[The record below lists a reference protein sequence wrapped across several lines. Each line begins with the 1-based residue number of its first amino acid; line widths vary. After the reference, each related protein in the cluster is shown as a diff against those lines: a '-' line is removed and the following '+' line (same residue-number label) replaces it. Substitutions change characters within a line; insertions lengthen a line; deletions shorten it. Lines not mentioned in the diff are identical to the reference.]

1 MLDEERRYDMSTL
14 TSEDETPEHLLEDR
28 IEPFLKQLRDA
39 GYAER
44 TLRKKR
50 TVTKAFARWVKKK
63 RIAMVDLND
72 GHVAAF
78 VERAPRWRKNHMK
91 FELAALRLFFRYL
104 RSEAVL
110 TCPPPQES
118 TSVAGDLLRRYE
130 EYLRQ
135 DRGLAENSVHV
146 YVPFIRDFLASRFAS
161 TGCAAPQTFD
171 ALAIRDFVLGQTDNR
186 SAEYVRLLATALRS
200 FFRFLF
206 LTSQIPRDLAFSVPR
221 VCKYRQSAPPAF
233 LSPEEVTRA
242 LAVPDRST
250 PTGRRDYAIL
260 LLLARLGLRAGEIVS
275 LELDDIRWRNAEI
288 VIRGKGRIVDQLPLL
303 RDVGKALAA
312 YLHEDRGVS
321 ASRRVFLRIW
331 APHISLAGPAAVGH
345 IVRRALTRA
354 GIRRAGRGA
363 AHLFRHGLATK
374 MIRHGASL
382 PEISEVLRH
391 RSQMTTS
398 IYTQVAFESLRTV
411 AQPWPAAGGAR

>member
-1 MLDEERRYDMSTL
+1 MTTL
-14 TSEDETPEHLLEDR
+14 TAEDGIREHLLKDR

-50 TVTKAFARWVKKK
+50 TVTRAFARWVKHK
-63 RIAMVDLND
+63 RIAMADLND

-78 VERAPRWRKNHMK
+78 VARSPRRRKTHVR
-91 FELAALRLFFRYL
+91 FELAVLRLFFRYL
-104 RSEAVL
+104 RAEAGL
-110 TCPPPQES
+110 PCPPPHER
-118 TSVAGDLLRRYE
+118 TSVGDDLLRRYE

-146 YVPFIRDFLASRFAS
+146 YVPFIRDFLASQFTP
-161 TGCAAPQTFD
+161 TGGAAPQAFD
-171 ALAIRDFVLGQTDNR
+171 ALTIRDFVLRQTGNR
-186 SAEYVRLLATALRS
+186 SAEYIRLLTIALRS

-206 LTSQIPRDLAFSVPR
+206 LSGQIPRDLAFSVPR
-221 VCKYRQSAPPAF
+221 VCKYRQSTPPAF
-233 LSPEEVTRA
+233 LSPEEVTRV
-242 LAVPDRST
+242 LAAPDRST

-275 LELDDIRWRNAEI
+275 LELDDILWRNAEI

-312 YLHEDRGVS
+312 YLHEDRCIS

-331 APHISLAGPAAVGH
+331 APLIGLTGPAAVGH
-345 IVRRALTRA
+345 IVRRALARA
-354 GIRRAGRGA
+354 GIRRSGRGA

-411 AQPWPAAGGAR
+411 AQPWPAMGGAR